1 MNILVISDTHLSIPF
16 EEKKFRFLS
25 ALINKYD
32 QVIINGDFWE
42 GFVISYDKFVL
53 SPWKSLFP
61 LLKKKNSIYIF
72 GNHDLE
78 KFGNGS
84 FDAFSVK
91 QTNGYRAQVNGHS
104 FVFEHGHRLLPLD
117 VGGDSKK
124 LSRSTKYM
132 DKVEK
137 YMIKGFGAKYQKLLK
152 SYNKK
157 IKKKLVSELK
167 ESEYYVC
174 GHTHCAEIDHKNR
187 FINTGVIKH
196 GLAQYLVIRNNVA
209 HLKQEKYK

>member
-1 MNILVISDTHLSIPF
+1 MNILVISDTHLSLPF
-16 EEKKFRFLS
+16 EEKKFRFLET
-25 ALINKYD
+25 LINKHD

-72 GNHDLE
+72 GNHDPE
-78 KFGNGS
+78 EYGNGS
-84 FDAFSVK
+84 FDAFSMI
-91 QTNGYRAQVNGHS
+91 QTDNYRAEVNGHT
-104 FVFEHGHRLLPLD
+104 FLLEHGHRLLPLD
-117 VGGDSKK
+117 SGDENK
-124 LSRSTKYM
+124 RRRATKNM
-132 DKVEK
+132 DRLEK

-196 GLAQYLVIRNNVA
+196 GLAQYLVIHDNTA
-209 HLKQEKYK
+209 HLKQEKYT